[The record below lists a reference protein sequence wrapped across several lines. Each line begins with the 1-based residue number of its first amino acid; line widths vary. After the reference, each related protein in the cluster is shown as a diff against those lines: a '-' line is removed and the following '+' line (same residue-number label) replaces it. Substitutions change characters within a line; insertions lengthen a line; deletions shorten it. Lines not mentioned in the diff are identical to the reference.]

1 MCHHEIGQ
9 YDLERLREATSEDA
23 EEAEFGT
30 EEADEEPEPEVP
42 TVAPADD

>member
-9 YDLERLREATSEDA
+9 YDVERLREATSEDA
-23 EEAEFGT
+23 DESEFGT
-30 EEADEEPEPEVP
+30 GAADDEAEPEEP